1 MTIHAFREV
10 QTLLPEMTKIASE
23 ISEGFPVN
31 NRANSLMSFLKA
43 EYMLKVA
50 GEKVPYDDLV
60 SVQKAVGL
68 FKIAEEAKAL
78 SDRMLSRTP
87 SAQMTK
93 QAATG
98 QGGLDWAQSLVEHQR
113 HGFTDLEK
121 VAEASERL
129 VDAHGDAVTSPVV
142 RLYGGAEVFVK
153 SAALAALEGR
163 HRRFPEVGFDKIA
176 SALASRDD
184 LSAEDIRR
192 TCRGVI
198 GLDRQCGLASEGWD
212 FYADS
217 FITKKAF
224 VSALTVKV
232 AGKEVPV
239 ESILRLPVGQILGED
254 VAKEMGSDPE
264 TVKAVIEA
272 LPRDQQQLLATR
284 V

>member
-23 ISEGFPVN
+23 VSEGFPVN

-129 VDAHGDAVTSPVV
+129 VDTHGDAVTSPVV

-198 GLDRQCGLASEGWD
+198 SLDKQCGLASEGWD
-212 FYADS
+212 FYVDS

-232 AGKEVPV
+232 AGKQVPV
-239 ESILRLPVGQILGED
+239 ESILRLPIGQILGED
-254 VAKEMGSDPE
+254 VAKEMGNDPE

>member
-10 QTLLPEMTKIASE
+10 RTLLPEMTKTASE
-23 ISEGFPVN
+23 VSEGFPVN
-31 NRANSLMSFLKA
+31 NRANALMSYLKT

-50 GEKVPYDDLV
+50 NQKVDYDDLV
-60 SVQKAVGL
+60 SVHKAVGL
-68 FKIAEEAKAL
+68 FKIAAEAQEL

-87 SAQMTK
+87 TAQMTK

-98 QGGLDWAQSLVEHQR
+98 QGGVDWAQSLIEHQR
-113 HGFTDLEK
+113 HGFPDLEK

-129 VDAHGDAVTSPVV
+129 VDAHGDEVTSPVV
-142 RLYGGAEVFVK
+142 RLYAGAEVFVK
-153 SAALAALEGR
+153 SAALVALEGR
-163 HRRFPEVGFDKIA
+163 HRRFPQIGFDKIA
-176 SALASRDD
+176 SALASRDT
-184 LSAEDIRR
+184 LTPEEIRG
-192 TCRGVI
+192 TCRGVVY
-198 GLDRQCGLASEGWD
+198 LDKQCGLASEGWD

-232 AGKEVPV
+232 AGKDIPV
-239 ESILRLPVGQILGED
+239 ESILRLPVGQILGDD